1 MRRKAAGEEQ
11 KQHLTVWELTA
22 DALGALRDLAL
33 SHGDNEEALTAVAK
47 WMVEATVRWC
57 TVLENRPE
65 IVIRRDIESHTS
77 QLLDKRVLLFGCGA
91 MGSAIAECALREG
104 ARSLAVVDNGI
115 VKPGHLV
122 RQRYSDADIGRAK
135 ANARSEEHTSELQS
149 LMRISYA
156 VFCLKKKKNKKK

>member
-77 QLLDKRVLLFGCGA
+77 QLRDKR
-91 MGSAIAECALREG
+91 
-104 ARSLAVVDNGI
+104 
-115 VKPGHLV
+115 
-122 RQRYSDADIGRAK
+122 
-135 ANARSEEHTSELQS
+135 RSEEHTSELQS

-156 VFCLKKKKNKKK
+156 VFCLKKKISEIISIE

>member
-1 MRRKAAGEEQ
+1 MRRKAAGEEL

-77 QLLDKRVLLFGCGA
+77 QLRDKRVLLFG
-91 MGSAIAECALREG
+91 
-104 ARSLAVVDNGI
+104 RSD
-115 VKPGHLV
+115 
-122 RQRYSDADIGRAK
+122 
-135 ANARSEEHTSELQS
+135 EHTSGLQS
-149 LMRISYA
+149 LMRNSYA
-156 VFCLKKKKNKKK
+156 VFCLK

>member
-1 MRRKAAGEEQ
+1 MRRKAAGEEL

-77 QLLDKRVLLFGCGA
+77 QLRDTR
-91 MGSAIAECALREG
+91 
-104 ARSLAVVDNGI
+104 
-115 VKPGHLV
+115 
-122 RQRYSDADIGRAK
+122 
-135 ANARSEEHTSELQS
+135 RSEEHTSELQS
-149 LMRISYA
+149 LMRISYD
-156 VFCLKKKKNKKK
+156 VFCL